1 MTAKSITIKA
11 EKNYPKKEEKAFATL
26 LPRPEKR
33 KKERKKQAT
42 PKRLSNMGILVFRH
56 LDWPRSRLQQP

>member
-33 KKERKKQAT
+33 KKETSHTKKT
-42 PKRLSNMGILVFRH
+42 IKHGNSHI
-56 LDWPRSRLQQP
+56 